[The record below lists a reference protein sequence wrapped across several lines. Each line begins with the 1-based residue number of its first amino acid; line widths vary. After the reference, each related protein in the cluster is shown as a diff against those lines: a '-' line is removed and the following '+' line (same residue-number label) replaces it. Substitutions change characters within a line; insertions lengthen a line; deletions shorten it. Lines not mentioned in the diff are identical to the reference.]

1 MKRKMNK
8 NIKPCYTTDKNQNRI
23 RNIKS
28 HENIN
33 TEIRDKEQDKKRRE
47 KPDTNKKNYYDYI

>member
-1 MKRKMNK
+1 MNK